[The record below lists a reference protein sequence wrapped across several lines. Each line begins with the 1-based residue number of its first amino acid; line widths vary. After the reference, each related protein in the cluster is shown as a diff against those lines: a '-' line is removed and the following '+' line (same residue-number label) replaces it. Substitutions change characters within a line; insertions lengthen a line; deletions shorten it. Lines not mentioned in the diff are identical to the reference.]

1 MKKSESLKIRIAA
14 LNAEKI
20 RIEAEMATAQR
31 EFVAAMNEESPFKP
45 GDKVRFKTYDDGDWH
60 TGIWGR
66 YELSQYNYPR
76 ATIFK
81 IKDDGTASKKTHWV
95 GNDPEIIPA

>member
-31 EFVAAMNEESPFKP
+31 EFVAAMNEESVFKP
-45 GDKVRFKTYDDGDWH
+45 GDKVRFKNYPDDDWN

-66 YELSQYNYPR
+66 YEIGKYRYDSP
-76 ATIFK
+76 TIFK
-81 IKDDGTASKKTHWV
+81 TKDDGTKSAKTHWV
-95 GNDPEIIPA
+95 ASDAEIIPA

>member
-1 MKKSESLKIRIAA
+1 MKKSEYLKKHIAA
-14 LNAEKI
+14 LEI
-20 RIEAEMATAQR
+20 ERDRIQSEISTAQR
-31 EFVAAMNEESPFKP
+31 EFVAAMNEESHFKP
-45 GDKVRFKTYDDGDWH
+45 GDKVRFKTYDDGDWR

-66 YELSQYNYPR
+66 YELNQYNYPR

-81 IKDDGTASKKTHWV
+81 IKDDGTTSKKTHWV

>member
-45 GDKVRFKTYDDGDWH
+45 GDKVRFKTYNDGDWH

-66 YELSQYNYPR
+66 YEIGKYRYDSP
-76 ATIFK
+76 TIFK
-81 IKDDGTASKKTHWV
+81 ILPNGKQSKNIHWV
-95 GNDPEIIPA
+95 ASDAEIIPA